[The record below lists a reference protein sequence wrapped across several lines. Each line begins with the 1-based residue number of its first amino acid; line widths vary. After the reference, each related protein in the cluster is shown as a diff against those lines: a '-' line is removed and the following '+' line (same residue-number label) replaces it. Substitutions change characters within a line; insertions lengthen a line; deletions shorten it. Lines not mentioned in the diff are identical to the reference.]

1 MKRLTTLSLIAIA
14 AAAMIAVPL
23 DAQTRG
29 GSNSRGG
36 SGGGNSRGGGGS
48 RPSSSMSAP
57 SSQMRGSGSAGNT
70 KGLGSA
76 APRSSQPSMSSQNRG
91 SQPSRPSGG
100 SSPAVRGGSNTRSSS
115 PSGSVTRQAPS
126 SGNSRQT
133 PPSGSSGSVNRQNP
147 PASTPGNTSSGNRS
161 TTVREPSRPE
171 GGSVNRNSGTQARPN
186 GGQPIRG
193 GSNTSGSV
201 TSGADRQRQA
211 RPEGGRPAGDRPGG
225 SVNRNQ
231 PQPGMSADRNA
242 PATVR
247 NRDRAPRNYSGSRE
261 PREIRMRPGPGRNI
275 ERVHPRHRDP
285 MPYNHAV
292 RFWDGGHHYF
302 GYRVSYLPSRFIRE
316 VFWGVPYYILDG
328 IYYRY
333 YGGYYYISRPPFGV
347 YFDPVLDDLYYSSLR
362 FSYYYDVNN
371 TYRIMD
377 ENAQTIASQNAT
389 IAANNATIASQNA
402 EIALNTERAAKAYQ
416 EANRL
421 GLVQSYADAAVEY
434 FYQDG
439 VFFTK
444 DANGKYI
451 TIVPPAGAL
460 VEELPDDYETITLDG
475 KEYYKVDDT
484 VFQMTIIDGSPYF
497 EVLGQLTGELA
508 EKFNSYNKL

>member
-76 APRSSQPSMSSQNRG
+76 APRSSQPSMSSQNRS

-100 SSPAVRGGSNTRSSS
+100 SSPAIRGGSNTRSSS
-115 PSGSVTRQAPS
+115 PSGSVTRQTPS
-126 SGNSRQT
+126 SGSSRQA
-133 PPSGSSGSVNRQNP
+133 PPSGSSGSITRQNP
-147 PASTPGNTSSGNRS
+147 PASTSGNTPSGNRS

-171 GGSVNRNSGTQARPN
+171 GSVNRNSGTQARPN

-201 TSGADRQRQA
+201 TSGSDRQRQA

-362 FSYYYDVNN
+362 FSYYYDVYN
-371 TYRIMD
+371 TYNVIN

-402 EIALNTERAAKAYQ
+402 EIALNTERATKAYQ

-460 VEELPDDYETITLDG
+460 VEELPDDYETIILDG

-497 EVLGQLTGELA
+497 EVLGQLTGDLA

>member
-36 SGGGNSRGGGGS
+36 SGGGNSRSSGGS

-57 SSQMRGSGSAGNT
+57 SSQTRSSGSAGNT

-76 APRSSQPSMSSQNRG
+76 APRSSQPSYSSNR
-91 SQPSRPSGG
+91 SAQPTRPSTG
-100 SSPAVRGGSNTRSSS
+100 SSSSGQVSRGGSNTRSS
-115 PSGSVTRQAPS
+115 GTGTVTRPSTGSTTGSS
-126 SGNSRQT
+126 SG
-133 PPSGSSGSVNRQNP
+133 
-147 PASTPGNTSSGNRS
+147 
-161 TTVREPSRPE
+161 TTVRQQRPVTGTSGNT
-171 GGSVNRNSGTQARPN
+171 GGSSATQVRPST
-186 GGQPIRG
+186 GQPARG
-193 GSNTSGSV
+193 GSNTRSSNTTSGSV
-201 TSGADRQRQA
+201 VREQNA
-211 RPEGGRPAGDRPGG
+211 RPSGG

-231 PQPGMSADRNA
+231 PQPGMSADRSA
-242 PATVR
+242 PGTVR
-247 NRDRAPRNYSGSRE
+247 SRESAPRNYSGSRE

-275 ERVHPRHRDP
+275 ERVPPRRRDP
-285 MPYNHAV
+285 MPFNRAV

-302 GYRVSYLPSRFIRE
+302 GYRVSYLPARYVRE
-316 VFWGVPYYILDG
+316 VYWGVPYYILDG

-333 YGGYYYISRPPFGV
+333 YGGHYYICRPPFGV
-347 YFDPVLDDLYYSSLR
+347 FFDPVLDNLAYSVCR
-362 FSYYYDVNN
+362 FSYYYDVYN
-371 TYRIMD
+371 TYRTIN

-389 IAANNATIASQNA
+389 IAANNATIARQNA

-416 EANRL
+416 EANKL
-421 GLVQSYADAAVEY
+421 GLVQGYADASVDYYYE
-434 FYQDG
+434 DG

-444 DANGKYI
+444 DKSGKYI

-460 VEELPDDYETITLDG
+460 VQELPDDYETIILDG

-508 EKFNSYNKL
+508 EKYNQYNTL

>member
-36 SGGGNSRGGGGS
+36 SGGGNSRSSGGS

-57 SSQMRGSGSAGNT
+57 STQMRSSGSAGNT
-70 KGLGSA
+70 KGLGTA
-76 APRSSQPSMSSQNRG
+76 TPRSSQPSMSSSSR
-91 SQPSRPSGG
+91 SASPARPSTSSSGQVSRSGSNTRSSGTTSGSVARPTTPATGSGNRTTNSGSTTVRQQRLPANG
-100 SSPAVRGGSNTRSSS
+100 SSNPAGSSASSTQARPSAGQPARGGSNTRS
-115 PSGSVTRQAPS
+115 A
-126 SGNSRQT
+126 
-133 PPSGSSGSVNRQNP
+133 
-147 PASTPGNTSSGNRS
+147 
-161 TTVREPSRPE
+161 TT
-171 GGSVNRNSGTQARPN
+171 
-186 GGQPIRG
+186 
-193 GSNTSGSV
+193 TSGSV
-201 TSGADRQRQA
+201 VREQNA
-211 RPEGGRPAGDRPGG
+211 RPSGG

-231 PQPGMSADRNA
+231 PQPGMSTDRSA
-242 PATVR
+242 PNTVR
-247 NRDRAPRNYSGSRE
+247 SRESAPRNYSGSRE

-275 ERVHPRHRDP
+275 ERVPPRHRDP
-285 MPYNHAV
+285 MPFNRAV

-302 GYRVSYLPSRFIRE
+302 GYRVSYLPARYVRE
-316 VFWGVPYYILDG
+316 VYWGVPYYILDG

-333 YGGYYYISRPPFGV
+333 YAGHYYISRPPFGV
-347 YFDPVLDDLYYSSLR
+347 FFDPVLDNLAYSVCR
-362 FSYYYDVNN
+362 FAYYYDVYN
-371 TYRIMD
+371 TYSTIN

-389 IAANNATIASQNA
+389 IAANNATIARQNA
-402 EIALNTERAAKAYQ
+402 EIALNTERAAKAYE

-421 GLVQSYADAAVEY
+421 GLVQGYADANVEY
-434 FYQDG
+434 FYEDG

-444 DANGKYI
+444 DKSGKYI

-460 VEELPDDYETITLDG
+460 VQELPDDYETITMNG

-508 EKFNSYNKL
+508 EKYNQYNTL